1 MSRTRLPLSRVL
13 PGDLTLA
20 CLILGCLML
29 GSPPAG
35 ACDTEISIED
45 LWIRQ
50 SAVTTASA
58 AGFFRL
64 RNDCAQPIT
73 LVSVTS
79 PRFGRVE
86 LHQSVMQGGNWS
98 MHRRDSVTVKAGET
112 LVFQTG
118 NLHLMLMDPEG
129 AVEAGAEIPML
140 FHFEDGREVAA
151 TAEVRKR

>member
-1 MSRTRLPLSRVL
+1 MSRFCAAGPL
-13 PGDLTLA
+13 
-20 CLILGCLML
+20 LGCLLL
-29 GSPPAG
+29 GSLPVL
-35 ACDTEISIED
+35 ACDTGIDVED

-50 SAVTTASA
+50 SAVPGVSA

-64 RNDCAQPIT
+64 RNGCAHAIT

-79 PRFGRVE
+79 PRFARVE
-86 LHQSVMQGGNWS
+86 IHQSIMQGGNWT
-98 MHRRDSVTVKAGET
+98 MHRRRSLTVQAGET
-112 LVFQTG
+112 VVFQTG

-129 AVEAGAEIPML
+129 PVEVGQHIPVL